1 MKLRLTV
8 DTGTLAGKSFELQSG
23 FLTIGRG
30 ENCSIRFDPKSERIA
45 SKQHA
50 FVEARS
56 DGFYLTDNKS
66 LNGTLLNGKAINRAQ
81 LTSGDKIQFGRNGAT
96 ASVTIQSE
104 QVRAPDSRRSRD
116 ARAKA
121 RSRCRHR
128 EVHPGEGSRAA
139 SEDDCHRDHPHAR
152 QEGQV
157 NEREG
162 GAHPRSALPVGVAG
176 LKITCASA
184 T

>member
-30 ENCSIRFDPKSERIA
+30 ENCSIRFDHKSERIA

-66 LNGTLLNGKAINRAQ
+66 LNGTLLNGKAIDRAQ

-104 QVRAPDSRRSRD
+104 QVRAPDLAAAQFEHFEHAAALDQNDNLQKSMANIGLGQLEAVPEPSRTGR
-116 ARAKA
+116 
-121 RSRCRHR
+121 
-128 EVHPGEGSRAA
+128 
-139 SEDDCHRDHPHAR
+139 
-152 QEGQV
+152 
-157 NEREG
+157 
-162 GAHPRSALPVGVAG
+162 
-176 LKITCASA
+176 
-184 T
+184 